1 MSEVPAE
8 REFTENV
15 RRAVEQMRAMQEGVR
30 QFEEISHEHPTL
42 AAGLALRFA
51 AEEGKRKQRMLK
63 EHFGLV
69 VRWEGREIRCSL
81 VVPERA
87 PRTSEQAKYS
97 VDVLVSLISWQLALR
112 AMRHAR
118 AYFTELDRDRKI
130 CHALVDVMEQAPAAY
145 SFFTQEGFDPSVREY
160 ATAVATAW
168 TRSKLRFHGGIRA
181 TLQDENWVYPLAS
194 ATIRGW
200 EELKPSSP
208 MTRSTRFRDTLP
220 KTVDGRRQRATG
232 PKSYINVV
240 DTILTDRGNPSANSP
255 ERELARFANRE
266 ELLKRARDAGLTP
279 REMELFEF
287 FIKNP
292 GAKYR
297 EAADKLGMSVQQV
310 GVLKHR
316 IKETLNAS

>member
-8 REFTENV
+8 QEFAENV

-30 QFEEISHEHPTL
+30 RFEEISHEHPRL
-42 AAGLALRFA
+42 AAGLALHFA

-69 VRWEGREIRCSL
+69 VRWEGRDIRCSF

-87 PRTSEQAKYS
+87 PRTSEQAKHS

-118 AYFTELDRDRKI
+118 AYFPELDRDRKI
-130 CHALVDVMEQAPAAY
+130 CQAFADIMEQAPATY
-145 SFFTQEGFDPSVREY
+145 NFFTQKGFDLSVREY
-160 ATAVATAW
+160 ATAVVTAW
-168 TRSKLRFHGGIRA
+168 TRTQLRFHGGIRLA
-181 TLQDENWVYPLAS
+181 LKDESWAQQLAS
-194 ATIRGW
+194 ASLQAW
-200 EELKPSSP
+200 EELEPSSP
-208 MTRSTRFRDTLP
+208 MKRSTRSRDTLP
-220 KTVDGRRQRATG
+220 KTKDGRRQRASG

-240 DTILTDRGNPSANSP
+240 DTILTDRGDRAADNP
-255 ERELARFANRE
+255 EQDLAQFANRE
-266 ELLKRARDAGLTP
+266 ELLRVARDAGLTP
-279 REMELFEF
+279 REMELYEF
-287 FIKNP
+287 FIQNP
-292 GAKYR
+292 QAKYR

-310 GVLKHR
+310 GVLKYR